1 MSNLLIGIILIMGIG
16 GYFLYIEN
24 ENLKAENTAY
34 ELRDAEQ
41 DAAIDQLQGDLE
53 LQGNSLVAMTQKN
66 AEINGEMNRYLN
78 IFKRHNL
85 TKLAYAKPGLIEP
98 KANKATKE
106 VFDGIEEDSRNIDS
120 LDDGVQLQSN
130 PQ

>member
-1 MSNLLIGIILIMGIG
+1 MNQLLIGIILVMCVG

-24 ENLKAENTAY
+24 GNLQAENSAY

-41 DAAIDQLQGDLE
+41 DAAINQLQGDLE
-53 LQGNSLVAMTQKN
+53 LQGAGLQEMTKRN
-66 AEINGEMNRYLN
+66 AEIQGEMNRYLD

-85 TKLAYAKPGLIEP
+85 TKLAAAKPGLIEP
-98 KANKATKE
+98 RANKATKE
-106 VFDGIEEDSRNIDS
+106 VFDGIEEDSRNIDN

-130 PQ
+130 P

>member
-1 MSNLLIGIILIMGIG
+1 MNQILIGVILVMGIG
-16 GYFLYIEN
+16 GYFLYVEN
-24 ENLKAENTAY
+24 GNLQAENSAY

-41 DAAIDQLQGDLE
+41 DAAIEQLQGDLE
-53 LQGNSLVAMTQKN
+53 LQGKSLVAMTQKN
-66 AEINGEMNRYLN
+66 AEIEGEMNRYLN

-106 VFDGIEEDSRNIDS
+106 VFDGIEEDSRNIDN
-120 LDDGVQLQSN
+120 LDDGVQLQSSSK
-130 PQ
+130 